1 MAEQKT
7 YFTEEHEWVQ
17 VVEGNTVRIGITD
30 HAQEQLGDIVFID
43 FIAELGEVTKGDDIV
58 TVESVK
64 SVSDVYAP
72 VSGTITKQNEVLNDA
87 PETINEAA
95 MSEGWMV
102 ELELSDLEE
111 LEELMDLS
119 AYETF
124 VAEEDN

>member
-1 MAEQKT
+1 MAEKKT

-43 FIAELGEVTKGDDIV
+43 FIAELGEVAKGDDIV